1 MGHRRQPDE
10 HVGRIVSAGNA
21 GGALELAI
29 DTGGLATGGWHAGDS
44 IYVAGVCL
52 TAARVDA
59 GRFAACVSRETLTCT
74 TLGSLAPGDPVNLE
88 PALAVGDPLGGHYVT
103 GHVDGVARVGGR
115 HEDAG
120 SLRLSLEAPTTLLR
134 YLAVKGSVTLDGV
147 SLTVNEL
154 AGDRFGVNL
163 VPHTRA
169 ITTPGAVRVG
179 QAVNLEVDILARYL
193 ERLLDAQWRR

>member
-103 GHVDGVARVGGR
+103 GHVDG
-115 HEDAG
+115 
-120 SLRLSLEAPTTLLR
+120 
-134 YLAVKGSVTLDGV
+134 AVKGSVTLDGV